1 MTGKCSSSSSNGFVY
16 LYFKRNISTVRELD
30 E

>member
-1 MTGKCSSSSSNGFVY
+1 MTEKCSSSNGFVC
-16 LYFKRNISTVRELD
+16 LFIFKRNISTVRELD